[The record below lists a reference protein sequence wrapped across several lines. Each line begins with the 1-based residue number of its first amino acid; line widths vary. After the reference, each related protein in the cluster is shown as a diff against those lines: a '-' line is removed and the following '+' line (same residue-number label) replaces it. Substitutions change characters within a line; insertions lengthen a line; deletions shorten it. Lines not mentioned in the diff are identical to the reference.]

1 LPVNRLG
8 YRPYTSSLS
17 WHKLREHEKR
27 PVDPSRAVAGWFTP
41 ILSQATPEQLR
52 LRSLPDKWSAHENFA
67 HLAHFTLVT
76 QERVARILQEE
87 APLIER
93 LKPDTEPAFLLLV
106 ERSPQEVLTELQA
119 LRAQLNQQVAALSEA
134 QLDRIGIHS
143 AAGPMPLKAWL
154 ELFLLHEAHHLYL
167 AFWRIREVL
176 QKAR

>member
-1 LPVNRLG
+1 MSNTLLTRLEL
-8 YRPYTSSLS
+8 SLS
-17 WHKLREHEKR
+17 GL
-27 PVDPSRAVAGWFTP
+27 PQVLGG
-41 ILSQATPEQLR
+41 ATPEQLR
-52 LRSLPDKWSAHENFA
+52 QRSLPEKWSAHENFA

-76 QERVARILQEE
+76 QDRMARILQEE

-106 ERSPQEVLTELQA
+106 ERSPQDVLAELKE
-119 LRAQLNQQVAALSEA
+119 LRAQLNRQVAALSEA

-143 AAGPMPLKAWL
+143 AAGPMPLRDWL
-154 ELFLLHEAHHLYL
+154 ELFLVHEAHHLYL